1 MTSRFRTLLL
11 SLLALA
17 PGIAL
22 ACSTLGPPPTDEELF
37 EKASTVFVAHITK
50 TEEVTL
56 SFPLSTAPTPVPGV
70 EGTFRVV
77 EILKGKPPEDA
88 KVQDLVFGPG
98 NCSLGLF
105 AGLDYLF
112 FLRGDKWVLWPTGS
126 RAFINLQGTEPQ
138 KIIEQLRKLKAPE
151 GN

>member
-1 MTSRFRTLLL
+1 MTSRFRSPLLT
-11 SLLALA
+11 LLALA
-17 PGIAL
+17 PGFAI
-22 ACSTLGPPPTDEELF
+22 ACSTLGPPPTDDELF
-37 EKASTVFVAHITK
+37 EKASAVFVAHVTK

-56 SFPLSTAPTPVPGV
+56 SFPSSSAPAAVPGV
-70 EGTFRVV
+70 EGTFRVL

-88 KVQDLVFGPG
+88 RVQDLVFGPG

-138 KIIEQLRKLKAPE
+138 KILEHLRKLKAAG